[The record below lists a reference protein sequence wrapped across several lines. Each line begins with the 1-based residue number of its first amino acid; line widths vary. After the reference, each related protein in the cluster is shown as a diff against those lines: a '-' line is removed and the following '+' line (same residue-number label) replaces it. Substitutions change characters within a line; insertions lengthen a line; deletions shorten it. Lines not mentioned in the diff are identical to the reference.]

1 MTRTEASNNKR
12 ELLESSMMEVV
23 VVKMRTGRPREKR
36 EKGSRVYVCVGERE
50 GEEETTGL
58 LSALRCFVFFSLAE
72 EEAPLSPTHLRAPV
86 LHRPPPLTPVP
97 PPPPN
102 SFMPSRPAP
111 RLSGFLAGSRLLLCA
126 DKWLRLPACECLRR

>member
-1 MTRTEASNNKR
+1 MTRTEASNKKR

-58 LSALRCFVFFSLAE
+58 LSAALLCIFLAGGGGSTALTDALARSGA
-72 EEAPLSPTHLRAPV
+72 APTTATNSGPSS
-86 LHRPPPLTPVP
+86 

-102 SFMPSRPAP
+102 PFMPPHA
-111 RLSGFLAGSRLLLCA
+111 
-126 DKWLRLPACECLRR
+126 RLPYSPGSLLSWLSLALMRR

>member
-1 MTRTEASNNKR
+1 MTRTEASNKKR

-86 LHRPPPLTPVP
+86 LHRPPPLTP
-97 PPPPN
+97 
-102 SFMPSRPAP
+102 
-111 RLSGFLAGSRLLLCA
+111 GSRLLLCA
-126 DKWLRLPACECLRR
+126 DEWLRLPACECLRR